1 MNQTLVQRPRGAFPI
16 GASLT
21 LAELVKDPYPA
32 YARLRESEPIS
43 WVPALNMWY
52 VTRHDYVRQILL
64 NSTDFTTASDHS
76 LIVDTFG
83 ANMLTTEGSEHRR
96 HRVAMQQPFS
106 PMEIRQRIEPAI
118 VEAANRLIRSIGDVE
133 KVELRSAFAARLPV
147 QTMLL
152 TFGLR
157 LEGEPVIR
165 RCYDA
170 FEQAL
175 ANFTNDEKVRADGR
189 RGIAELF
196 TFFAEA
202 LRQIRAHGGDDTLLG
217 DLLNGNKRN
226 LLSDDEICRN
236 LAVIFFGGISTV
248 EGLILNAVWALA
260 HSPDTVQRVNEDR
273 GLIGRVID
281 ETMRWLGPVQSATR
295 HVTRDREFTGIQLRE
310 GDIVN
315 CMLGG
320 ANHDPDVFT
329 RPEIFD
335 IDRPNLSRHL
345 GFATGEHLCLG
356 SRLAKAEAAIA
367 LPMILDCFGGLDIV
381 ENETTSPEGCEF
393 RQPKALTLRR
403 VAATRAARTPSNQD

>member
-1 MNQTLVQRPRGAFPI
+1 MSNSSIRQSQVAFPI

-32 YARLRESEPIS
+32 YARLRTLEPVS
-43 WVPALNMWY
+43 WIPALNMWY

-64 NSTDFTTASDHS
+64 DSARFTTTSDHS

-83 ANMLTTEGSEHRR
+83 ANMLTTDGTEHRR

-106 PMEIRQRIEPAI
+106 PVEIRKRLEPAI
-118 VEAANRLIRSIGDVE
+118 VKAAERLISGIDDVE
-133 KVELRSAFAARLPV
+133 RVELRHAFAARLPV

-152 TFGLR
+152 TFGMP
-157 LEGEPVIR
+157 LEGEPLVR

-175 ANFTNDEKVRADGR
+175 ANFTNDEEVRVNGQ

-196 TFFAEA
+196 RFFGEA
-202 LRQIRAHGGDDTLLG
+202 LRDIRARGEATTLLG

-226 LLSDDEICRN
+226 VLSDDEICRN
-236 LAVIFFGGISTV
+236 LALIFFGGISTV
-248 EGLILNAVWALA
+248 EGLILNAIWALA
-260 HSPDTVQRVNEDR
+260 HNPVVLQRVNEDR
-273 GLIGRVID
+273 SLVGRVID

-295 HVTRDREFTGIQLRE
+295 HVTRALEFAGIQLRE

-329 RPEIFD
+329 IPEIFD

-367 LPMILDCFGGLDIV
+367 LPLILDRFGGLDIV
-381 ENETTSPEGCEF
+381 ENETIPPEGCEF
-393 RQPKALTLRR
+393 RQPRALTLRR
-403 VAATRAARTPSNQD
+403 LIAAKAFSQ